1 MAKLILPLSQSLTHT
16 IAKKKNNEWEW
27 ESIKIT
33 LTDPNGE
40 TIELNS
46 LDLSDY
52 CMTTLHNEIQ
62 FYVEE
67 KGGELK

>member
-1 MAKLILPLSQSLTHT
+1 MQWGGIMK
-16 IAKKKNNEWEW
+16 AKKKNNQWEW
-27 ESIKIT
+27 ESVKIT

-40 TIELNS
+40 TITLNS

>member
-1 MAKLILPLSQSLTHT
+1 MK
-16 IAKKKNNEWEW
+16 AKKKNNEWEW
-27 ESIKIT
+27 ESVKIT

-52 CMTTLHNEIQ
+52 CQTTLHNEIQ
-62 FYVEE
+62 FYVEK

>member
-1 MAKLILPLSQSLTHT
+1 MKT
-16 IAKKKNNEWEW
+16 KKKSKEWEW
-27 ESIKIT
+27 ESVKIT
-33 LTDPNGE
+33 LTNPKGE
-40 TIELNS
+40 TIKLNS

-62 FYVEE
+62 DYVEE

>member
-1 MAKLILPLSQSLTHT
+1 MK
-16 IAKKKNNEWEW
+16 AKKKNNQWEW
-27 ESIKIT
+27 ESVKIT

-40 TIELNS
+40 TIILNS

-52 CMTTLHNEIQ
+52 CNTVIYDEIQ
-62 FYVEE
+62 FYVDE

>member
-1 MAKLILPLSQSLTHT
+1 MK
-16 IAKKKNNEWEW
+16 AKKKNNEWEW
-27 ESIKIT
+27 ESVKIT
-33 LTDPNGE
+33 LTNPNGE
-40 TIELNS
+40 TVKLNS
-46 LDLSDY
+46 LDLYDY